1 MKEQQTPLVEEH
13 LQALASM
20 QETGTDD
27 FFYTRLQ
34 ARMRARQADGENQ
47 KAQQGWSWPVKPAW
61 VITSLAL
68 LLVINGFMLTKRYSN
83 KGQHTVQAPS
93 LQSFAESYD
102 QSISSSY

>member
-34 ARMRARQADGENQ
+34 ARMQARQAGG
-47 KAQQGWSWPVKPAW
+47 KTKRAQQEWSWPVRPAW
-61 VITSLAL
+61 VIASLAL
-68 LLVINGFMLTKRYSN
+68 LLVINGIMLTKRYNN
-83 KGQHTVQAPS
+83 KEQHTVQSPS

>member
-1 MKEQQTPLVEEH
+1 MKEQQTPLVDEH

-34 ARMRARQADGENQ
+34 ARMQARQAGG
-47 KAQQGWSWPVKPAW
+47 KTTSAQQEWGWPVKPAW
-61 VITSLAL
+61 VIASLAL
-68 LLVINGFMLTKRYSN
+68 LLVINGFMLTKRFSN
-83 KGQHTVQAPS
+83 QGQQTVQAPS